1 MSLGAIERGA
11 GEASRAPGVKGMK
24 LESTT
29 TRDDLQRRLRRVE
42 GQVRGIQKM
51 LDDDRDCAEIAQ
63 QLSAAQAALRRA
75 TSVFLHG
82 YAREC
87 LLRGPELE
95 TADRAAMLDDL
106 FRLLEATR

>member
-1 MSLGAIERGA
+1 
-11 GEASRAPGVKGMK
+11 MK